1 MERGRNGVTSE
12 EEIMAVDATVR
23 AELARTLLTAGHA
36 VDRAVAGALRG
47 TELGVA
53 HYLVLSYLDERDA
66 ATTSDLGRIA
76 LVPPAT
82 LTRVIDKLVDHAL
95 VHRTLDGADRR
106 RILVRLTERGRDRA
120 RECRVIV
127 DDAIAEALPALRD
140 WETQALTDL
149 LRVEDPRSD

>member
-1 MERGRNGVTSE
+1 
-12 EEIMAVDATVR
+12 MAVDAAVR

-36 VDRAVAGALRG
+36 VDRAVASALRG

-106 RILVRLTERGRDRA
+106 RILVRLTARGRDRA
-120 RECRVIV
+120 RECRALV
-127 DDAIAEALPALRD
+127 DEAIAEALPALRD
-140 WETQALTDL
+140 WETQALTEL
-149 LRVEDPRSD
+149 LCVEDPRSD